1 VLLIFVLDAVIH
13 FFFMI
18 HQQMESSKE
27 QLLFGIKIFCNI
39 IKVFTATFDE
49 FIAPLV
55 NKVYKKNKTK
65 KT

>member
-1 VLLIFVLDAVIH
+1 
-13 FFFMI
+13 MI

>member
-1 VLLIFVLDAVIH
+1 
-13 FFFMI
+13 MI

-55 NKVYKKNKTK
+55 NKVYKKKQNKK
-65 KT
+65 NLDPKLLNVVSVFV